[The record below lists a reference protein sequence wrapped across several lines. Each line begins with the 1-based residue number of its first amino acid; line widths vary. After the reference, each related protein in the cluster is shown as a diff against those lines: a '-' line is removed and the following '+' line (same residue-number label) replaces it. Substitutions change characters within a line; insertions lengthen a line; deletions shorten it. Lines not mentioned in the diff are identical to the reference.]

1 MRVSDDVMEL
11 VELLNEE
18 GFGVLAGD
26 LLTEISLGREPDE
39 HADDEL
45 DAAVEAE
52 PLQRKV
58 GAEDTTAMRSVI
70 PDAEQLRAAL
80 TLLEMRLVEPVR
92 RLAEAEELAGRLATP
107 ADVKEVLDDDA
118 HKAMRIAFRASGEAT
133 EGFERAEAPG
143 DARTADELL
152 VVLRQLAGPAA

>member
-80 TLLEMRLVEPVR
+80 TLLECGLSSPLGALR
-92 RLAEAEELAGRLATP
+92 RPKSWRGGWRPQPMSRKSLTTMLTKP
-107 ADVKEVLDDDA
+107 
-118 HKAMRIAFRASGEAT
+118 
-133 EGFERAEAPG
+133 
-143 DARTADELL
+143 
-152 VVLRQLAGPAA
+152 